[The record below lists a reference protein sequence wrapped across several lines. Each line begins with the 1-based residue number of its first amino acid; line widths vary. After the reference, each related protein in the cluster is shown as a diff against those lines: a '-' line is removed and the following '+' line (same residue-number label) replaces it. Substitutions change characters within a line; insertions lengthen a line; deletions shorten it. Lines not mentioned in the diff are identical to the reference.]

1 MKPQELIRLMKI
13 AENLKNNTR
22 HSWTSAGRHESVAE
36 HSFRLCFMAL
46 FLKDEFPDEDMDKV
60 IRMCI
65 IHDIG
70 EAFTGDI
77 PAFEKT
83 GDDEKKEEDVVKRF
97 VESLPEP
104 YRAEFGELFEEMNA
118 LESEEAKIYKAL
130 DKMEAVIQHNEADIS
145 TWLPL
150 EYELQMTYG
159 EKEVAFSP
167 YMKEL
172 KAAANKESK
181 RKIEEEKERDSAG
194 VLKRRSPAD

>member
-22 HSWTSAGRHESVAE
+22 HSWTSSGRHESVAE

-46 FLKDEFPDEDMDKV
+46 FLQDEFPDADMDKV

-65 IHDIG
+65 VHDIG

-83 GDDEKKEEDVVKRF
+83 DGDEKKEEDVVKRF
-97 VESLPEP
+97 TDGLPEP
-104 YRAEFGELFEEMNA
+104 YRTELGNLFEEMNA

-150 EYELQMTYG
+150 EYELQLHYG
-159 EKEVAFSP
+159 EKEVDFSA
-167 YMKEL
+167 YMKNL
-172 KAAANKESK
+172 KEAANEDSR
-181 RKIEEEKERDSAG
+181 RKIALEKQSRACSGGGTKPDI
-194 VLKRRSPAD
+194 